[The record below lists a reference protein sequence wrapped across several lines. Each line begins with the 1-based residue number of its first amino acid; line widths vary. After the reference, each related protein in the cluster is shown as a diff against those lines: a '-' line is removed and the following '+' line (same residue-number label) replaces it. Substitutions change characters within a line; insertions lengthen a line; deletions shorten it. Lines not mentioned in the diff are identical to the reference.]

1 MSDARRRPARPLPD
15 LGDLPIHGRE
25 AVAALIQRN
34 RRQLH
39 RCNTAAR
46 GDEWTAG
53 LLEGLY
59 AAGGLRSRGEMKRV
73 AKLVADDLLA
83 VAMTRLG
90 TPSRSRDQEHRVH
103 LG

>member
-1 MSDARRRPARPLPD
+1 MADARRRPARPLPD
-15 LGDLPIHGRE
+15 LGDLPVHGRQ
-25 AVAALIQRN
+25 AVVALIQRN

-59 AAGGLRSRGEMKRV
+59 AAGGLRSRGEVTRV

-83 VAMTRLG
+83 FAMTRPG
-90 TPSRSRDQEHRVH
+90 TSAGRRT
-103 LG
+103 L

>member
-1 MSDARRRPARPLPD
+1 MSDAQRRPARPLPD
-15 LGDLPIHGRE
+15 LSDIPVEGRR
-25 AVAALIQRN
+25 AVVALIQCN
-34 RRQLH
+34 RRALQ
-39 RCNTAAR
+39 RRNATAR

-90 TPSRSRDQEHRVH
+90 PPSRSRDQGHRVH